1 MSPRATA
8 PSATPGFETPASVV
22 STVPA
27 IAIRSGTKRFG
38 GVTALDDVTL
48 EVRAGEVLALLGD
61 NGAGK
66 STLIKCMTGVHHL
79 DGGSI
84 EMDGHP
90 VRIDSPAAARGFGI
104 ETVYQDLALFDNL
117 DPAAN
122 FYAGRELASPA
133 WLPRWLRILR
143 RGAMHSQTDELLDR
157 LQVTLPPG
165 RLAVGL
171 MSGGQRQAV
180 AVARAAAF
188 ATKVVILDEPT
199 AALGARESR
208 SVLDLIVR
216 LRAEGLAVIVIS
228 HALDHVI
235 EVADRA
241 LVMRRGRVVGEE
253 IPTRENQPRIVSL
266 IVGGD
271 R

>member
-1 MSPRATA
+1 VTARAGA
-8 PSATPGFETPASVV
+8 LPV
-22 STVPA
+22 
-27 IAIRSGTKRFG
+27 IAVTQAVKRFG
-38 GVTALDDVTL
+38 GVVALDHVSL
-48 EVRAGEVLALLGD
+48 AVHAGEVVALLGD

-66 STLIKCMTGVHHL
+66 STLIKCLAGVHRP
-79 DGGSI
+79 DAGTI

-90 VRIDSPAAARGFGI
+90 VRIDAPATARALGI

-122 FYAGRELASPA
+122 FYAGRELAGPA
-133 WLPRWLRILR
+133 WVPRWLRVLR
-143 RGAMHSQTDELLDR
+143 PREMRAATSAVLEELRVSVPAGGAT
-157 LQVTLPPG
+157 
-165 RLAVGL
+165 VGL

-188 ATKVVILDEPT
+188 ASRVVILDEPT

-216 LRAEGLAVIVIS
+216 LRDQGKAVIVIS

-241 LVMRRGRVVGEE
+241 IVMRRGRVVGEE
-253 IPTRENQPRIVSL
+253 VPTRENQPRIVSL
-266 IVGGD
+266 IVGGEA
-271 R
+271 

>member
-1 MSPRATA
+1 MTA
-8 PSATPGFETPASVV
+8 PV
-22 STVPA
+22 
-27 IAIRSGTKRFG
+27 IAVTAAVKRFG
-38 GVTALDDVTL
+38 GIVALDGVSL
-48 EVRAGEVLALLGD
+48 GVHAGEVVALLGD

-66 STLIKCMTGVHHL
+66 STLIKCLAGVHRL
-79 DGGSI
+79 DAGAI
-84 EMDGHP
+84 EMDGKP
-90 VRIDSPAAARGFGI
+90 VRIDGPATARVLGI

-122 FYAGRELASPA
+122 FYAGRELAGPA
-133 WLPRWLRILR
+133 WLPRWLRVLHPR
-143 RGAMHSQTDELLDR
+143 EMRAATNAVLDELR
-157 LQVTLPPG
+157 VSVPAAGAT
-165 RLAVGL
+165 VGL

-188 ATKVVILDEPT
+188 ASRVVILDEPT

-216 LRAEGLAVIVIS
+216 LRGQGKAVIVIS

-241 LVMRRGRVVGEE
+241 IVMRRGRVVGEE
-253 IPTRENQPRIVSL
+253 VPTRENQPRIVSL
-266 IVGGD
+266 IVGGEA
-271 R
+271 